1 MGTLKNWFGGV
12 VGLGIGAAFLWNVAV
27 NDPEE
32 TRENFEGI
40 GKNTVSGGA
49 GLVDGVITGLSEES
63 KKVLESVDLDPDNT
77 TPSDIADKISD
88 KSGKIADSTKEF
100 LGRLLENSGVELP
113 SLEANGCDSETYYM
127 NSDCFK
133 NPDPE

>member
-12 VGLGIGAAFLWNVAV
+12 VGFGIGAAFLWNVAV

-40 GKNTVSGGA
+40 GKNTVSSGA

-63 KKVLESVDLDPDNT
+63 KNVLDSVGLDPDHT
-77 TPSDIADKISD
+77 TPSDIADKLSD

-113 SLEANGCDSETYYM
+113 SLDANGCDSETYYM
-127 NSDCFK
+127 NPDCFK

>member
-1 MGTLKNWFGGV
+1 MSLKGALGTVIGT
-12 VGLGIGAAFLWNVAV
+12 GLGLTILWNVAF

-32 TRENFEGI
+32 ARDNLKGVGET
-40 GKNTVSGGA
+40 TVSSGA
-49 GLVDGVITGLSEES
+49 GLVDGAITGLSDES
-63 KKVLESVDLDPDNT
+63 KNILKSVDLDPDNT
-77 TPSDIADKISD
+77 TPSDIADKLSD

-127 NSDCFK
+127 NPDCFK